1 MFPVEIRKSEGSHR
15 AAADAKD
22 VEEVVLERLAFG
34 GLARFAL
41 PFPAEGDGAVAN
53 LIPREWHGRRLPRT
67 ISQIIEISL
76 RKGVTSYGGH

>member
-1 MFPVEIRKSEGSHR
+1 
-15 AAADAKD
+15 
-22 VEEVVLERLAFG
+22 LAFG